1 MKTIKSKKRQPR
13 KRLRAAP
20 GSATAIE
27 DARTRLV
34 GAACIYGAGYHLLSK
49 HPQLGEA
56 ECFRA
61 VMDESAS
68 LLKAAA
74 RSYYATIGES
84 PNAES
89 SNSREDNL

>member
-1 MKTIKSKKRQPR
+1 MKTIKCKKRQPR

-20 GSATAIE
+20 GSATAI
-27 DARTRLV
+27 DNARGRLV

-56 ECFRA
+56 DCFRA
-61 VMDESAS
+61 VMDDSAA

-74 RSYYATIGES
+74 RSYYATVRES
-84 PNAES
+84 PNE
-89 SNSREDNL
+89 